1 MRNSCSRT
9 SSLFF
14 DYISYIFT
22 GKQYKK
28 TFRKL
33 RIKTGF
39 DFCAKSWVSTH
50 FYHSIK
56 IEHFGNMTN
65 IFRIENYHKYSN

>member
-39 DFCAKSWVSTH
+39 DFCAKS
-50 FYHSIK
+50 
-56 IEHFGNMTN
+56 
-65 IFRIENYHKYSN
+65 